1 MEAMALN
8 KYQKHVVDIMA
19 NVDEAQQMEISNLIS
34 NYFAKKAFDAADE
47 LWDKGMIWE
56 QRIEDLKHDHMSTR
70 YHDYCKS
77 KVYCYSRQIL
87 RCGEV

>member
-34 NYFAKKAFDAADE
+34 NYFAK
-47 LWDKGMIWE
+47 
-56 QRIEDLKHDHMSTR
+56 
-70 YHDYCKS
+70 
-77 KVYCYSRQIL
+77 
-87 RCGEV
+87 

>member
-47 LWDKGMIWE
+47 LWDKGMIGE
-56 QRIEDLKHDHMSTR
+56 QTIEELKHEHMRTP

-77 KVYCYSRQIL
+77 KVYCYSRQTL